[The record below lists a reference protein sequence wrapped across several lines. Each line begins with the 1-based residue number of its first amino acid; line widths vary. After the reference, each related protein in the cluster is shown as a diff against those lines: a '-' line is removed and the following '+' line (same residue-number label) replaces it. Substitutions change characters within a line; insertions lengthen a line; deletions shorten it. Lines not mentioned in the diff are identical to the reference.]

1 MTVGTNEIV
10 DLSRPRRIHI
20 VGVGGAAMGA
30 IATVLA
36 AQGHAVSGSD
46 QAGSAALDRLRAAGV
61 QVRVGHDA
69 GNIDGAEVVAVST
82 AIGADNL
89 EVREARAR
97 GVPVVSRASIL
108 SAVTRLR
115 RTVAVS
121 GTHGKTTTSSMLAVV
136 LLEAGL
142 DPSFVIGGDIAGIGS
157 GASWRDSE
165 WLVVEADESDGSF
178 LDLDAEAVVVT
189 SVEADHLD
197 HYGSLD
203 NLVAAFGRF
212 LDQAPGPRVA
222 FADGANSSLVAARA
236 GAVTYGAS
244 DSGAD
249 YRVEDLELGRFHVG
263 FRLVGPDSP
272 PMEIGLRVPGAHN
285 AANAAAAAVM
295 ASALGVPAGAIVAG
309 LARFSGVARRFHL
322 RGEHGGVTFVDDY
335 AHNPGKVR
343 SVLEAAAA
351 GGWPRIVCVFQP
363 HRYTRTA
370 TLWRQFADSFA
381 PADVLVI
388 TGIYG
393 ADEPPIEGV
402 TGRLVY
408 DAVTAAHPE
417 AEVIYEPDRSA
428 LAARLTEI
436 LRPGDLCLTLGAGD
450 LNRLAG
456 DMAEGR
462 G

>member
-1 MTVGTNEIV
+1 MTVGTSERV
-10 DLSRPRRIHI
+10 DLSVPRRIHI

-36 AQGHAVSGSD
+36 AQGHRVTGSD
-46 QAGSAALDRLRAAGV
+46 KADSPALEPLRAAGV
-61 QVRVGHDA
+61 AVWVGHDA
-69 GNIDGAEVVAVST
+69 GHVTDADVVAVST
-82 AIGADNL
+82 AVPPDNV
-89 EVREARAR
+89 EVTAAR
-97 GVPVVSRASIL
+97 GRSVPVVSRAAIL
-108 SAVTRLR
+108 SAITRLR

-136 LLEAGL
+136 LLEAGWN
-142 DPSFVIGGDIAGIGS
+142 PSFVIGGDIAGIGS
-157 GASWRDSE
+157 GAAWRNSE
-165 WLVVEADESDGSF
+165 WLVVEADESDGTF

-189 SVEADHLD
+189 SVEADHMD

-203 NLVAAFGRF
+203 NLVAAFDRF
-212 LDQAPGPRVA
+212 LAQAPGPRVA
-222 FADGANSSLVAARA
+222 FADGANSSLVAART
-236 GAVTYGAS
+236 GAITYGPA

-249 YRVEDLELGRFHVG
+249 FRVEDLNLGRFHVG
-263 FRLVGPDSP
+263 FGLVAPDSP
-272 PMEIGLRVPGAHN
+272 PLEIELRVPGAHN
-285 AANAAAAAVM
+285 AANAAATAAT
-295 ASALGVPAGAIVAG
+295 ALAMGVGAEAVVAG

-370 TLWRQFADSFA
+370 TLWRQFADSFV

-388 TGIYG
+388 TDIYG
-393 ADEPPIEGV
+393 ADETPIEGV
-402 TGRLVY
+402 SGRLIY
-408 DAVTAAHPE
+408 DAVSAAHPE
-417 AEVIYEPDRSA
+417 AEVVWEPDREA
-428 LAARLTEI
+428 LASRLAGI

-462 G
+462 A